1 MDLDE
6 DHVGLQVGLEEGHL
20 VDHQLLEDEGD
31 ILQVVHH
38 GLLEDLLVEIQVV
51 VHHQVGEVLD
61 LDNQDMVLVEEALL
75 VGLVV

>member
-20 VDHQLLEDEGD
+20 VDHQLQEDEGD

-38 GLLEDLLVEIQVV
+38 GLLEDLQVGIQVV
-51 VHHQVGEVLD
+51 AHHQVGEVLD
-61 LDNQDMVLVEEALL
+61 LDNQDMVLVEEVLL